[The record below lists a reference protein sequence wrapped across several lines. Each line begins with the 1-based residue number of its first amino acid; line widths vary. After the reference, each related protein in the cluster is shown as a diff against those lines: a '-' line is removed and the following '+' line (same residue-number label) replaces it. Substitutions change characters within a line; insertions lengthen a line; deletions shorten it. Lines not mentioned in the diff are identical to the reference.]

1 MGEKKKKSQE
11 EYKKLKQAAE
21 ENPESSL
28 EAIES
33 ESKKIKNPKSY
44 KIILSALTS
53 DKLETVANEHGNDPE
68 DELTEIIEW
77 GLVRREG
84 NS

>member
-11 EYKKLKQAAE
+11 DYKKLKQAAE

-28 EAIES
+28 ESIEE
-33 ESKKIKNPKSY
+33 ESKKIKNPKAY
-44 KIILSALTS
+44 KILLPASTS
-53 DKLETVANEHGNDPE
+53 DKLEQAANDHGNDPE
-68 DELTEIIEW
+68 DEITEIVEW
-77 GLVRREG
+77 GLTRREG